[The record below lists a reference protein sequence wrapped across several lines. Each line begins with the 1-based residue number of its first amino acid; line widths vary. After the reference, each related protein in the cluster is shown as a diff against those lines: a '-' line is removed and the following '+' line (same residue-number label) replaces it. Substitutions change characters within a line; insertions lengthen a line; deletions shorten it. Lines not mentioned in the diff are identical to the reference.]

1 MLVSDLI
8 KQFSLADETATGD
21 FAAACATCFGRG
33 LMVFLQGDL
42 GAGKTT
48 LVRAWLRA
56 LGYAGAVRSPTYT
69 LIEPYPLVDLNVYH
83 LDLYRLGDPEELEL
97 LGLRDYLD
105 GSQLVL
111 VEWPDQG
118 EGFLGQ
124 ADVIIELSY
133 RGQGEDEGTGGDPGG
148 DPNKG
153 REVRIQAC
161 TENGRQAISCAGI
174 DCFQG

>member
-1 MLVSDLI
+1 MPDLI
-8 KQFSLADETATGD
+8 KRFSLVDEQATRD
-21 FAAACATCFGRG
+21 FAAACAACFGRG

-56 LGYAGAVRSPTYT
+56 LGYRSAVRSPTYT
-69 LIEPYPLVDLNVYH
+69 LIEPYPLAELNVYH

-118 EGFLGQ
+118 EGYLGE

-133 RGQGEDEGTGGDPGG
+133 RGQAVKGPLEGLDL
-148 DPNKG
+148 NNG
-153 REVRIQAC
+153 REVQMQAC
-161 TENGRQAISCAGI
+161 TVNGRQVLSCTGI
-174 DCFQG
+174 DNFQG